1 MKHYGLDLK
10 VAFKH
15 KIMQQ
20 SVEFVCGFCCAKYLT
35 AKTLFVLIPSHF
47 QSYFFSHFHLTSL
60 IPLPSPQVLIEAVIL
75 FMTNLFNGG
84 LFCLYESQE
93 GGRKRGKSHLLKR
106 VVDFQF
112 IKSSRSSN

>member
-15 KIMQQ
+15 RIMQQ
-20 SVEFVCGFCCAKYLT
+20 SVEFVCARCFATYLT

-47 QSYFFSHFHLTSL
+47 HSYFFSRFRLASA

-84 LFCLYESQE
+84 DSFVHMKVRRDA
-93 GGRKRGKSHLLKR
+93 GKR
-106 VVDFQF
+106 VVALA
-112 IKSSRSSN
+112 KEGG

>member
-15 KIMQQ
+15 WIMQQ
-20 SVEFVCGFCCAKYLT
+20 SVEIVCGCCSATYLT

-47 QSYFFSHFHLTSL
+47 HSYFFTHFCLASVIL
-60 IPLPSPQVLIEAVIL
+60 LPTPQVLMEAVRI

-84 LFCLYESQE
+84 LLCLYESQE
-93 GGRKRGKSHLLKR
+93 GGRREVSP
-106 VVDFQF
+106 
-112 IKSSRSSN
+112 IC